1 MTVIW
6 SQRDIE
12 MTYTMFHL
20 MENGF
25 SRVALAFLLLLEG
38 HFMEIISP
46 VSPLMPDNKLVQW
59 SQWYSEIALVLVYGR
74 DNVPRWRAL

>member
-25 SRVALAFLLLLEG
+25 SGVAVAFFAVVRRSFHG
-38 HFMEIISP
+38 
-46 VSPLMPDNKLVQW
+46 DNFPSL
-59 SQWYSEIALVLVYGR
+59 SSYDI
-74 DNVPRWRAL
+74 